1 MKRRIVAVVLSL
13 ALCMGGTLEAG
24 AAALGTPEVQA
35 VVETESGSAGDS
47 FSDEAEQQPQP
58 DETPGESTGIEVMP
72 EITETPDVTE
82 TPDST
87 VTPEVTET
95 PDITEIPEIT
105 ETPDAD
111 QADDD
116 GEDDDV
122 PAVVRDEVV
131 DPLHHIAERYTED
144 VQNIHVSVHS
154 APPVV
159 RDGYFYRRT
168 RRPQFSTS
176 QEAIII
182 AFPLSLPSPG
192 EVARRSR
199 DGEVDSL

>member
-47 FSDEAEQQPQP
+47 FS

-111 QADDD
+111 QADDFNAGDAEELQITSAD
-116 GEDDDV
+116 GEDQKDVDNGNTDVASSTGAELVNGIVEATVSDWTSDDLGSLS
-122 PAVVRDEVV
+122 RSK
-131 DPLHHIAERYTED
+131 
-144 VQNIHVSVHS
+144 N
-154 APPVV
+154 
-159 RDGYFYRRT
+159 
-168 RRPQFSTS
+168 TS
-176 QEAIII
+176 
-182 AFPLSLPSPG
+182 F
-192 EVARRSR
+192 
-199 DGEVDSL
+199 

>member
-105 ETPDAD
+105 VTPDAD
-111 QADDD
+111 QADDFNAGDAEELQITSAD
-116 GEDDDV
+116 GEDQKDVDNGNTDVASSTGAELVNGIVEATVSDWTSDDLGYRLRKKKVSDDMV
-122 PAVVRDEVV
+122 PEGKTQQR
-131 DPLHHIAERYTED
+131 
-144 VQNIHVSVHS
+144 VQKHS
-154 APPVV
+154 
-159 RDGYFYRRT
+159 RLQKQKLRM
-168 RRPQFSTS
+168 
-176 QEAIII
+176 
-182 AFPLSLPSPG
+182 
-192 EVARRSR
+192 
-199 DGEVDSL
+199 